1 MGRRKIDDYNEFFR
15 KVLENIGVGVG
26 VYSENGY
33 IEYANRHYA
42 EMLGL
47 ERNEILDKPIWEI
60 NPEVDPEKIDEYWGS
75 FEEGETRVRQTVHE
89 KKDGSVFPVEVN
101 TKCIRIGENVYHAG
115 TIKDIT
121 QRVKN
126 EERSEILSRV
136 LRHDLKNRLTV
147 IEGYVDLVR
156 SSVDEEE
163 VAPEIEEYLKKSKEE
178 IARLD
183 NKSRSTRRLQE
194 VVKEDDTRYSVD
206 LGSLLEKAAEKARD
220 RFEDAESSPE
230 IRLSLPASEDEGE
243 DEEDD
248 GVSSEDTSETAE
260 NSDKDG
266 VHVVTNG
273 YLGQAVSQI
282 LDNAV
287 IHNDTENPVVE
298 VAVEDDD
305 SYATVRI
312 DDNGPG
318 IPYEERDLIFG
329 REEKDDLHHGE
340 GMGLF
345 FVDEVVG
352 SLNGDVWVEDS
363 SLGGSSFKIRIPK
376 HV

>member
-47 ERNEILDKPIWEI
+47 ERDEILDKPIWEL

-89 KKDGSVFPVEVN
+89 RKDGSVFPVEVN

-163 VAPEIEEYLKKSKEE
+163 IDPQIDEYLEKSKQE

-183 NKSRSTRRLQE
+183 NKSRSTRKLQE

-206 LGSLLEKAAEKARD
+206 LGRLLEKAVEKARK
-220 RFEDAESSPE
+220 RFEKSGSSPSPD
-230 IRLSLPASEDEGE
+230 IRLSVSEDEDISIE
-243 DEEDD
+243 
-248 GVSSEDTSETAE
+248 VL
-260 NSDKDG
+260 
-266 VHVVTNG
+266 TNG

-287 IHNDTENPVVE
+287 IHNATENPVVD
-298 VAVEDDD
+298 VTVEEEND
-305 SYATVRI
+305 SYVTISI

-345 FVDEVVG
+345 FVDEVVD
-352 SLNGDVWVEDS
+352 SLNGEVWVEDS
-363 SLGGSSFKIRIPK
+363 SLGGSSFKLQVPK